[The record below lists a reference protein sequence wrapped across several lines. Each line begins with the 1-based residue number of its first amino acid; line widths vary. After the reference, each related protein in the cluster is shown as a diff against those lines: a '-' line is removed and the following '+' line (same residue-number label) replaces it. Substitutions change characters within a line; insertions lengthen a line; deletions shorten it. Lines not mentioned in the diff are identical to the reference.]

1 MAGETACRT
10 FWLCTALLQ
19 SRQVPPETTSV
30 SADPV
35 EQLYR
40 ELEMKVR
47 EYRPH
52 DDLSVLEKAYR
63 FASKCHEGQSRDSGE
78 PYMAHPVMVAHILAD
93 MRMDAVAMQ
102 TGLLHDVV
110 EDTSVTV
117 EQVRKEFGPEVAR
130 CVDGVT
136 KLTKLDIF
144 SAEDRQA
151 ESVRKMLLAMVEDIR
166 VILVKLA
173 DRIHN
178 MRTLGYL
185 SQERRERIAR
195 ETIEIYA
202 PIAHRLGMGKVRGEL
217 EDLAFQHLEPDAYQE
232 ILAAIESRRHS
243 NEEFLHEIRQT
254 VEAELRREGIPA
266 RIDGRVKRPYSVFQK
281 LRRQKIAID
290 QVYDLMALRIIT
302 DSVKNCYAALGVI
315 HNKWRPIPGRI
326 KDFIAI
332 PRPNLYQSL
341 HTSVVGPHG
350 QTFEVQIRTEEM
362 HRIAEEG
369 IAAHWKYKEGRR
381 GPAADDQRIAW
392 LRHLVEWQRD
402 MQDPGEFMSTLKVDL
417 YPEEVYTFTPRGKVI
432 VLPRDATPIDFAY
445 AIHSDVGNTCVGA
458 KVNSRI
464 VPLRSALRNGDIVEI
479 MTQPGH
485 EPSKDWLAF
494 VKTSRARNKIKHVI
508 NASERVKAI
517 EIGQKYLEKEARRL
531 GVQLGKITKSEMEK
545 VAADYGLSK
554 MEDLYAALGY
564 GKFSA
569 RQVLSKLAPGVVKEE
584 PLEPAKPADIA
595 GSPGAAPGAAPP
607 ARHGEGEG
615 VIKVRGVDDL
625 MVYRA
630 KCCNPIRGEAIVGY
644 VTRGKG
650 VAVHSRMCPNVQ
662 SLMYDVERKI
672 EVEWARTAEDSF
684 PVRIVIHTDDRP
696 GMLNQLTSVLSD
708 ENTNIRS
715 LEAKG
720 ATDHDGGVVD
730 ITVDVRD
737 KKQLEKLVNAMRRIS
752 GVRDVERLF
761 N

>member
-1 MAGETACRT
+1 
-10 FWLCTALLQ
+10 
-19 SRQVPPETTSV
+19 
-30 SADPV
+30 
-35 EQLYR
+35 
-40 ELEMKVR
+40 
-47 EYRPH
+47 
-52 DDLSVLEKAYR
+52 
-63 FASKCHEGQSRDSGE
+63 
-78 PYMAHPVMVAHILAD
+78 
-93 MRMDAVAMQ
+93 
-102 TGLLHDVV
+102 
-110 EDTSVTV
+110 
-117 EQVRKEFGPEVAR
+117 
-130 CVDGVT
+130 
-136 KLTKLDIF
+136 
-144 SAEDRQA
+144 
-151 ESVRKMLLAMVEDIR
+151 
-166 VILVKLA
+166 
-173 DRIHN
+173 
-178 MRTLGYL
+178 
-185 SQERRERIAR
+185 
-195 ETIEIYA
+195 
-202 PIAHRLGMGKVRGEL
+202 
-217 EDLAFQHLEPDAYQE
+217 
-232 ILAAIESRRHS
+232 
-243 NEEFLHEIRQT
+243 

-281 LRRQKIAID
+281 LRRQKISID

-315 HNKWRPIPGRI
+315 HNRWRPIPGRI

-369 IAAHWKYKEGRR
+369 IAAHWKYKEGRK

-517 EIGQKYLEKEARRL
+517 EIGQKYLDKEARRL
-531 GVQLGKITKSEMEK
+531 GVQLSKITKAEMEK

-569 RQVLSKLAPGVVKEE
+569 RQVLSKLAPGIVKDE
-584 PLEPAKPADIA
+584 PVEPAKPTD
-595 GSPGAAPGAAPP
+595 GAATSGATAGTASPV

-672 EVEWARTAEDSF
+672 EVEWARSAEDSF

-720 ATDHDGGVVD
+720 ATDQDGGVVD

-737 KKQLEKLVNAMRRIS
+737 KKQLEKLVAAMRRIS

>member
-1 MAGETACRT
+1 VPADTS
-10 FWLCTALLQ
+10 LLA
-19 SRQVPPETTSV
+19 PTTE
-30 SADPV
+30 DPIDK
-35 EQLYR
+35 LYSG
-40 ELEMKVR
+40 LEEKVR
-47 EYRPH
+47 QYRPK
-52 DDLSVLEKAYR
+52 DDLSGLAKAFR
-63 FASKCHEGQSRDSGE
+63 FASQWHESQTRDSGE
-78 PYMAHPVMVAHILAD
+78 PYMVHPAAVASVLAD
-93 MRMDAVAMQ
+93 MRMDMVAMQ

-117 EQVRKEFGPEVAR
+117 EQVRKEFGEEVAR

-136 KLTKLDIF
+136 KLTKLDFF
-144 SAEDRQA
+144 SAEERQA
-151 ESVRKMLLAMVEDIR
+151 ESFRKMLLAMVEDIR

-173 DRIHN
+173 DRLHN
-178 MRTLGYL
+178 MRTLGFL
-185 SQERRERIAR
+185 SAERRERIAR

-202 PIAHRLGMGKVRGEL
+202 PIAHRLGMGKVRNEL
-217 EDLAFQHLEPDAYQE
+217 EDLAFQYLEPDSYQE
-232 ILAAIESRRHS
+232 IIAAIESRRHS
-243 NEEFLHEIRQT
+243 NDEFLAEIRKT
-254 VEAELRREGIPA
+254 VEDELKTENIPA
-266 RIDGRVKRPYSVFQK
+266 WIDGRIKRPYSVFQK
-281 LRRQKIAID
+281 MRRQKVVIEE
-290 QVYDLMALRIIT
+290 VYDLLALRIVT

-369 IAAHWKYKEGRR
+369 IAAHWKYKEGKK

-445 AIHSDVGNTCVGA
+445 AIHSAVGHNCVGA
-458 KVNSRI
+458 KVNGRI
-464 VPLRSALRNGDIVEI
+464 VPLRSGLRNGDIVEI
-479 MTQPGH
+479 MTQPNH
-485 EPSKDWLAF
+485 EPSKDWLAY

-508 NASERVKAI
+508 NASERAKAI
-517 EIGQKYLEKEARRL
+517 DIGQKYLDKEARRL
-531 GVQLGKITKSEMEK
+531 GVQLARVTKSVLDG
-545 VAADYGLSK
+545 VASGYGYSK

-564 GKFSA
+564 GKYSA
-569 RQVLSKLAPGVVKEE
+569 RQVLGKIAPGLVLGDEDE
-584 PLEPAKPADIA
+584 SSALEATAQIPRMPETPGRPADH
-595 GSPGAAPGAAPP
+595 GGA
-607 ARHGEGEG
+607 
-615 VIKVRGVDDL
+615 IKVRGMDDL
-625 MVYRA
+625 LVYRA

-650 VAVHSRMCPNVQ
+650 VAVHSKMCSNVQ

-672 EVEWARTAEDSF
+672 EVEWARAAEDAF
-684 PVRIVIHTDDRP
+684 PVRIVVHTDDRP
-696 GMLNQLTSVLSD
+696 GMLNQLTSLLTT
-708 ENTNIRS
+708 ENTNIRT
-715 LEAKG
+715 LEARG
-720 ATDHDGGVVD
+720 HTDQDGGVVEM
-730 ITVDVRD
+730 TVDVRD
-737 KKQLEKLVNAMRRIS
+737 KKQLEKLVGAIRRIS
-752 GVRDVERLF
+752 GVRDVERLH

>member
-1 MAGETACRT
+1 MRPA
-10 FWLCTALLQ
+10 LQ
-19 SRQVPPETTSV
+19 SNQVLPEISTV
-30 SADPV
+30 STDPV

-40 ELEMKVR
+40 ELEAKVR
-47 EYRPH
+47 EYRPN

-63 FASKCHEGQSRDSGE
+63 FAAKCHEGQTRDSGE

-93 MRMDAVAMQ
+93 MRMDAVAME

-185 SQERRERIAR
+185 NPERRERIAR

-217 EDLAFQHLEPDAYQE
+217 EDLAFQHLEPDASQE

-281 LRRQKIAID
+281 LKRQKITID

-341 HTSVVGPHG
+341 HTSVVGPQG

-369 IAAHWKYKEGRR
+369 IAAHWKYKEGRK

-402 MQDPGEFMSTLKVDL
+402 VSDPAEFMSTLKVDL
-417 YPEEVYTFTPRGKVI
+417 YPEEVYTFTPRGRVI

-445 AIHSDVGNTCVGA
+445 AIHSDVGHSCVGA
-458 KVNSRI
+458 KVNGRI
-464 VPLRSALRNGDIVEI
+464 VPLRSQLRNGDIVEI

-485 EPSKDWLAF
+485 TPSKDWLAF

-508 NASERVKAI
+508 NASERLKAI

-531 GVQLGKITKSEMEK
+531 GVQLSRVTKSDLEQ
-545 VAADYGLSK
+545 VASDYGYSK

-569 RQVLSKLAPGVVKEE
+569 RQVLSKIAPEIIKD
-584 PLEPAKPADIA
+584 EPADGK
-595 GSPGAAPGAAPP
+595 SAPEAPAAPP
-607 ARHGEGEG
+607 MPGKPHDGDA
-615 VIKVRGVDDL
+615 VIKVRGLDDL
-625 MVYRA
+625 LVYRA
-630 KCCNPIRGEAIVGY
+630 
-644 VTRGKG
+644 
-650 VAVHSRMCPNVQ
+650 
-662 SLMYDVERKI
+662 
-672 EVEWARTAEDSF
+672 
-684 PVRIVIHTDDRP
+684 
-696 GMLNQLTSVLSD
+696 
-708 ENTNIRS
+708 
-715 LEAKG
+715 
-720 ATDHDGGVVD
+720 
-730 ITVDVRD
+730 
-737 KKQLEKLVNAMRRIS
+737 
-752 GVRDVERLF
+752 
-761 N
+761 

>member
-1 MAGETACRT
+1 MRPA
-10 FWLCTALLQ
+10 LQ
-19 SRQVPPETTSV
+19 SNQVLPEISTV
-30 SADPV
+30 STDPV

-40 ELEMKVR
+40 ELEAKVR
-47 EYRPH
+47 EYRPN

-63 FASKCHEGQSRDSGE
+63 FAAKCHEGQTRDSGE
-78 PYMAHPVMVAHILAD
+78 PYMAHPIMVAHILSD
-93 MRMDAVAMQ
+93 MRMDVVAME

-136 KLTKLDIF
+136 KLSKLDIF

-185 SQERRERIAR
+185 SPERRERIAR

-217 EDLAFQHLEPDAYQE
+217 EDLAFQHLEPDASEE

-281 LRRQKIAID
+281 LKRQKITID

-350 QTFEVQIRTEEM
+350 QTFEVQIRTDEM

-369 IAAHWKYKEGRR
+369 IAAHWKYKEGRK
-381 GPAADDQRIAW
+381 GPGADDQRIAW

-402 MQDPGEFMSTLKVDL
+402 VSDPAEFMSTLKVDL
-417 YPEEVYTFTPRGKVI
+417 YPEEVYTFTPRGKVL

-445 AIHSDVGNTCVGA
+445 AIHSDVGHTCVGA
-458 KVNSRI
+458 KVNGRI
-464 VPLRSALRNGDIVEI
+464 VPLRSSLRNGDVVEI
-479 MTQPGH
+479 MTQPNH
-485 EPSKDWLAF
+485 EPSKDWLSF

-508 NASERVKAI
+508 NASERLKAI

-531 GVQLGKITKSEMEK
+531 GVQFSKIGKADLEA
-545 VAADYGLSK
+545 VASDYCLSK
-554 MEDLYAALGY
+554 AEDLYAALGY

-569 RQVLSKLAPGVVKEE
+569 RQVLVKVAPGVVKEE
-584 PLEPAKPADIA
+584 TPEAKPAA
-595 GSPGAAPGAAPP
+595 EPFLPAPGA
-607 ARHGEGEG
+607 RRSDGTD
-615 VIKVRGVDDL
+615 VIKVRGIDDL

-630 KCCNPIRGEAIVGY
+630 KCCNPILGEPIVGY
-644 VTRGKG
+644 ITRGKG

-672 EVEWARTAEDSF
+672 EVEWARSAEDSF

-715 LEAKG
+715 LEARG

-752 GVRDVERLF
+752 GVRDVERQL